1 MAERTITE
9 LEAKIAE
16 QRAYI
21 DLLVKAGKGSEAEAD
36 RLKAALTRLQMGPD
50 ALTQAGLKI
59 VIDALYTGE
68 RAALATPQ
76 QEQVEEALEKRLAA
90 AEEAAT
96 ARERCSCGLRDPDHP
111 KQHGDCHPVAVQP
124 DRQSVPDQFPEQVED
139 DGWPAEIWVALEDG
153 DVAEINWGDEE
164 PPPDSRRYV
173 PATEPSSGGEGS

>member
-76 QEQVEEALEKRLAA
+76 QEQVE
-90 AEEAAT
+90 
-96 ARERCSCGLRDPDHP
+96 
-111 KQHGDCHPVAVQP
+111 
-124 DRQSVPDQFPEQVED
+124 D
-139 DGWPAEIWVALEDG
+139 DGWPELWIQRGDPLAPETWAIWGSAENDAVPYEMDG
-153 DVAEINWGDEE
+153 C
-164 PPPDSRRYV
+164 RRYV